1 MPEPATKTAFAYKPL
16 YMQVKESL
24 VGYLIDGT
32 WQPGQLI
39 PSEIELAR
47 QTGVSQGT
55 VRKAL
60 DSMTA
65 EHLLVRHQGRGT
77 YVAVPEESQILF
89 RYFRLRPDLGEQLF
103 PDSTVTERKRCPA
116 DEAET
121 GALHLEPEDHVLR
134 FSRIRRVDGQ
144 SLLTEVISL
153 PLSRFEGFE
162 TLEDIPNNVY
172 QLYSEKWG
180 ITVGRAAERL
190 KAVLAGPADVSA
202 LSCETGTPMLEISRI
217 AYDLEGKPVEL
228 RVSRCLTG
236 DFHYQVD
243 LK

>member
-1 MPEPATKTAFAYKPL
+1 MPEPAIKTAFAYKPL

-24 VGYLIDGT
+24 VGHLIDGT

-60 DSMTA
+60 DAMTA

-77 YVAVPEESQILF
+77 YVAVPEESHILF
-89 RYFRLRPDLGEQLF
+89 RYFRLRPDHGEQMF
-103 PDSTVTERKRCPA
+103 PESTVTGRKRCPA
-116 DEAET
+116 NAGEID
-121 GALHLEPEDHVLR
+121 ALHLKSDDLVLR
-134 FSRIRRVDGQ
+134 FSRIRRIDGQ
-144 SLLTEVISL
+144 PLLTEVISL
-153 PLSRFEGFE
+153 PLSRFDGFE
-162 TLEDIPNNVY
+162 ALEDIPNNVY
-172 QLYSEKWG
+172 QLYSERWG

-190 KAVLAGPADVSA
+190 KAVLSNTADVSA
-202 LSCETGTPMLEISRI
+202 LACEIGAPMLEISRI

-228 RVSRCLTG
+228 RISRCLTG